1 MATGEGASATLRASA
16 MATIKLGELLIKAN
30 VLQESQLKAA
40 LAEQQKWGGKLGEIL
55 VRMSLV
61 TEDILVRALSKQLN
75 VPSAPLDSIQGIP
88 PHVKSKIPVT
98 TARDYF
104 ALPLQL
110 RDDGKT
116 LVVAMVD
123 PQNVEQIDALRAVS
137 KCRIVPQLAGRT
149 AIARAFARFYEG
161 EADLSDFEGS
171 FKVVDSQG
179 RTVVKSLKEL
189 ERNQAAPEPAK
200 APIPQGSQPGYRPG
214 PPTLT
219 GTANKPPP
227 PIAST
232 PSGARPGPPVSGNG
246 QSPSDTLRQLE
257 DVQRKEVAAIKA
269 MVELL
274 IERGVF
280 TREEYLAKVKR

>member
-1 MATGEGASATLRASA
+1 

-75 VPSAPLDSIQGIP
+75 VPAAPLDSIQGIP
-88 PHVKSKIPVT
+88 PHVKARIPAA

-123 PQNVEQIDALRAVS
+123 PHNVEQIDALRAVS

-149 AIARAFARFYEG
+149 AITRAFARFYEG

-189 ERNQAAPEPAK
+189 ERNQASAPPEPA
-200 APIPQGSQPGYRPG
+200 IPSGSQPGYRPG
-214 PPTLT
+214 PPALT

-227 PIAST
+227 PIAAT
-232 PSGARPGPPVSGNG
+232 PSGARPGPPVASGG
-246 QSPSDTLRQLE
+246 PSETLRQLE
-257 DVQRKEVAAIKA
+257 EVQRKEVAAIKA